1 MTSLL
6 LEGGGMRA
14 GFVAGALMA
23 LTDLGITRFDQALAV
38 SASVP
43 TLAYFAAGQREELET
58 VWREELNTP
67 KLVCYRNIPA
77 TSIHPSVTHP
87 ILDIDYLVYEVFERK
102 YPLDLDR
109 LLESGVDCRFAAT
122 CVNSRKLVLLD
133 PQAAD
138 IYQIFKAA
146 LAVPG
151 CYPAA
156 VRVNGLEYAD
166 GGAVDP
172 LPVRRFSEIGASRFL
187 AVLSRPLQATCEPP
201 GLLERVLLWRY
212 FSRHDWILNTLL
224 DSAKRYNEQTARLA
238 FMSHGSDPK
247 AMVLCPERLPP
258 AGFITRDRRK
268 INRTIDQGYRS
279 TMKQAEAIQRFV
291 SGPRASGN

>member
-1 MTSLL
+1 
-6 LEGGGMRA
+6 MRA

-23 LTDLGITRFDQALAV
+23 LADLGITRFDRALAV

-87 ILDIDYLVYEVFERK
+87 ILDIDYLVYEVFKKK
-102 YPLDLDR
+102 YPLDLNR
-109 LLESGVDCRFAAT
+109 LLQSRMDCRFAAT
-122 CVNSRKLVLLD
+122 SVSSGELVLLD
-133 PQAAD
+133 PQEAD
-138 IYQIFKAA
+138 IYQIFKAT

-151 CYPAA
+151 CYPGA
-156 VRVNGLEYAD
+156 VFVNGLEYAD
-166 GGAVDP
+166 GGTVDP
-172 LPVRRFSEIGASRFL
+172 LPVRRFAETGATRFL
-187 AVLSRPLQATCEPP
+187 AILSRPLQATCEPP

-212 FSRHDWILNTLL
+212 FSHHDWILNTLF

-238 FMSHGSDPK
+238 FMSRGSEPK
-247 AMVLCPERLPP
+247 ALVLCPERLPA

-279 TMKQAEAIQRFV
+279 TMKRAGAIRRFV
-291 SGPRASGN
+291 SEPRVSGN